1 MSPDRKKKIKR
12 IIAREGLIF
21 MGVLFIFII
30 CKYLLMFPVNNPT
43 RWREL
48 VSTIFLIPGTVYLI
62 YALFRILQAI
72 FYFIPWAIRTLRE
85 R

>member
-1 MSPDRKKKIKR
+1 MDKKKIKR
-12 IIAREGLIF
+12 IIAREGLLFI
-21 MGVLFIFII
+21 GISFIFII
-30 CKYLLMFPVNNPT
+30 SEYLLMFPVNNPP

-48 VSTIFLIPGTVYLI
+48 VSMIFLVPGTIYLI

-72 FYFIPWAIRTLRE
+72 FYFMLWAIRILRE